1 MEMTVINAENAF
13 NAPEDYKG
21 QGTKENPIEA
31 QVVVIGAGPCG
42 LFCAF
47 ELGLLDMKCHF
58 IDILDRPGGQCAEL
72 YPEKPIYDIPAY
84 PEISGQDLTD
94 RLMEQIAPFDPT
106 FHFQQM
112 AESLEKNDDDSWT
125 LTTDIGTV
133 FKAQII
139 IIAAGGGSFMPKKP
153 PIPGIDEYEDKS
165 VFYAVR
171 KRDQFK
177 GKKIVIVGGGDSAL
191 DWTLNLHDEA
201 ENMTLVHRRPEFRA
215 HLDSVNKM
223 FKKVEEGAL
232 NFEIGQVK
240 ELKGENGQLK
250 SIIVENKDKLTKEVT
265 RTEIECDVL
274 LPFFGLTMKLGPIA
288 NFGLNLHENLI
299 PVDTEKFETS
309 EPRIFAVGD
318 INYYP
323 GKLKL
328 ILSGFHE
335 AALMSRQAFRYIY
348 PDAKLKFEY
357 TTSSSS
363 LQEKLDVDDKD
374 KKQA

>member
-1 MEMTVINAENAF
+1 MTVIHAENAF
-13 NAPEDYKG
+13 TSPEDYKG
-21 QGTKENPIEA
+21 TGTAENPIKTDA
-31 QVVVIGAGPCG
+31 VIIGAGPCG
-42 LFCAF
+42 LFTVF
-47 ELGLLDMKCHF
+47 EMGLLDMKCHLV
-58 IDILDRPGGQCAEL
+58 DILDRPGGQCAEL

-94 RLMEQIAPFDPT
+94 RLMEQIAPFDPV

-112 AESLEKNDDDSWT
+112 AEGCEKVQDENGKDKWR

-133 FKAQII
+133 FEATCI

-153 PIPGIDEYEDKS
+153 PIPGIEDYEDTS
-165 VFYAVR
+165 VFYSVR

-191 DWTLNLHDEA
+191 DWTLNLLELS
-201 ENMTLVHRRPEFRA
+201 ESMTLIHRRDEFRA

-223 FKKVEEGAL
+223 RAKVAAKEMR
-232 NFEIGQVK
+232 FEMGQVK
-240 ELKGENGQLK
+240 ELKGANGQLT
-250 SIIVENKDKLTKEVT
+250 SIVVEHKDKTT
-265 RTEIECDVL
+265 TEIECDVL

-288 NFGLNLHENLI
+288 NFGLNLEENLI

-309 EPRIFAVGD
+309 TPGIFAVGD
-318 INYYP
+318 INSYP

-335 AALMSRQAFRYIY
+335 AALMSRQAFRYVY

-363 LQEKLDVDDKD
+363 LQEKLDVDDK
-374 KKQA
+374 KEEKRA